1 MARKRWPE
9 GTYMQVVAGAAI
21 KRRREA
27 LGYTLRDVAELMNR
41 PNSFSFIR
49 RLETEERLTC
59 TPQFAESLAA
69 VLQRDVDELFMP
81 RLPKVSR
88 QKPSSFRGR
97 AA

>member
-9 GTYMQVVAGAAI
+9 GTYMQVVAGAALQ
-21 KRRREA
+21 RRREA

-49 RLETEERLTC
+49 RLELEQRLTC
-59 TPQFAESLAA
+59 TPAFAQSLAA

-81 RLPKVSR
+81 RLPKNAGQTR
-88 QKPSSFRGR
+88 PSFRGR

>member
-9 GTYMQVVAGAAI
+9 GTYMVVVAGAAL
-21 KRRREA
+21 KRRRLA

-41 PNSFSFIR
+41 PNSFGFIA
-49 RLETEERLTC
+49 RLEREEHLTC
-59 TPQFAESLAA
+59 TPMFAQSLAA

-81 RLPKVSR
+81 KVPKNVE
-88 QKPSSFRGR
+88 QKRPSFRGR